1 VPRGVLLTVLSATLT
16 IAAHG
21 MAGGG
26 LPDGADQLLF
36 TGLLT
41 ALFTWG
47 ARSATGR
54 GGTVRLFGV
63 LAATQAAQH
72 VLLTQLAGHG
82 SHGPAPV
89 DGRVMLATHAVAIL
103 LTAVLFTRA
112 DTALGAVGTAI
123 AWLLRGL
130 TVNRTLSPAPAG
142 RAATSPVP
150 ARPGELLEV
159 LLRRVS
165 QRRGPPARS

>member
-1 VPRGVLLTVLSATLT
+1 VPRGALLTAISATLT

-26 LPDGADQLLF
+26 LPDSVDQILF

-41 ALFTWG
+41 ALFAWG
-47 ARSATGR
+47 TRSVAGR
-54 GGTVRLFGV
+54 GGAAALFGV

-72 VLLTQLAGHG
+72 LLLTQLAGHG

-89 DGRVMLATHAVAIL
+89 DGRVMLATHAVAVV
-103 LTAVLFTRA
+103 LTAMLFTRA
-112 DTALGAVGTAI
+112 NTALGAVVRAI
-123 AWLLRGL
+123 AWLLGRL
-130 TVNRTLSPAPAG
+130 TGVRIALPAPA
-142 RAATSPVP
+142 APTATSPTP

>member
-1 VPRGVLLTVLSATLT
+1 MPRGALLAAISATLT
-16 IAAHG
+16 VAAHG

-26 LPDGADQLLF
+26 VPDSVDQILF

-41 ALFTWG
+41 ALFAWG
-47 ARSATGR
+47 ARTVTGR

-72 VLLTQLAGHG
+72 LLLTELAGHG

-89 DGRVMLATHAVAIL
+89 DGRVMLATHAIAVV
-103 LTAVLFTRA
+103 LTAFLFTRA
-112 DTALGAVGTAI
+112 DTTLGAIVSAI
-123 AWLLRGL
+123 AWLVGRLADE
-130 TVNRTLSPAPAG
+130 RTPPPAPATSAPAS
-142 RAATSPVP
+142 AAP
-150 ARPGELLEV
+150 ARPGVLLEV

-165 QRRGPPARS
+165 QRRGPPAHS